1 MDLALILLITSII
14 AGAVAGALVRT
25 WSIHR
30 RLYSLEDRL
39 VVVEGVTQREVKI
52 RAAQARPSRQ
62 LKDEMALEQLKVVG
76 SQSAKFSGPWWM
88 NPALKVGGMPGG
100 TVR

>member
-1 MDLALILLITSII
+1 MDLALTLLITSIV

-39 VVVEGVTQREVKI
+39 LVVEGVTQREVKI
-52 RAAQARPSRQ
+52 RAGQERWKRPS
-62 LKDEMALEQLKVVG
+62 KDDEALAAALAL
-76 SQSAKFSGPWWM
+76 SSRAASAKLPWWK
-88 NPALKVGGMPGG
+88 NPDLKQGGYP
-100 TVR
+100 

>member
-1 MDLALILLITSII
+1 MDLALTLAIAAII

-39 VVVEGVTQREVKI
+39 LVVEGVTQREVKI
-52 RAAQARPSRQ
+52 RASQERWQRPN
-62 LKDEMALEQLKVVG
+62 KDDALVAALSAAKVPPNTPPL
-76 SQSAKFSGPWWM
+76 PWWK
-88 NPALKVGGMPGG
+88 NPNLKQGGYP
-100 TVR
+100 